1 MQMLNKIAHAAK
13 FESTQPE
20 AVPGK
25 LCVWRVKTTFR
36 AGLGQV
42 CIQNEFTLTS
52 NNKILRLHS
61 TRR

>member
-1 MQMLNKIAHAAK
+1 MLNKVTHAAK

-25 LCVWRVKTTFR
+25 QRVWQVMTTFK

-42 CIQNEFTLTS
+42 RIHNEFTLTS
-52 NNKILRLHS
+52 SSKILRLHS